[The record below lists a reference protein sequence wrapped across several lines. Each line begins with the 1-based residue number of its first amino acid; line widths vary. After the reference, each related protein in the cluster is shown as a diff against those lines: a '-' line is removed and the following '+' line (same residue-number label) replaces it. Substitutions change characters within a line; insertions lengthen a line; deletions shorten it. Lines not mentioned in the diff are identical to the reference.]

1 MGNSLYQ
8 SLENEEI
15 KVDLYPLSYPS
26 PSLLSCPVFVVSFV
40 SISSSLSYPLLCYAR
55 LCTSLRIQ
63 LIISL
68 LFSTVI
74 NRRLYSL

>member
-8 SLENEEI
+8 IVENGEI

-40 SISSSLSYPLLCYAR
+40 FVSSSLSYPLLCYAR
-55 LCTSLRIQ
+55 LCTSLRIER
-63 LIISL
+63 
-68 LFSTVI
+68 V
-74 NRRLYSL
+74 NN